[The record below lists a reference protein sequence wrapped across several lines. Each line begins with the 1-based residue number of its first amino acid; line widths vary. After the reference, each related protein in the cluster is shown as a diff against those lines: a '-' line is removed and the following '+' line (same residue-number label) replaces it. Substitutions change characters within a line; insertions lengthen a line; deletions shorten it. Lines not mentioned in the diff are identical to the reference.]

1 MEGDALGQG
10 EHEGDGVIRHFAG
23 AVVRGVAD
31 WNARCA
37 PKRQIHVVEAHRGLH
52 DDAAAL
58 QSLQVLGGWRHADD
72 GVAATPLL
80 VRHVVKAAAELRLEA
95 FAQGIP
101 LHGVVASKGAG
112 PQHPKGHRISRK
124 TWRHRN

>member
-23 AVVRGVAD
+23 AVVWGVAD
-31 WNARCA
+31 GNALCP
-37 PKRQIHVVEAHRGLH
+37 PKRQVHVVEPHRGLH

-58 QSLQVLGGWRHADD
+58 QPPQVLGGWRHADD

-80 VRHVVKAAAELRLEA
+80 VRHLVEAAAELRREA
-95 FAQGIP
+95 FA
-101 LHGVVASKGAG
+101 
-112 PQHPKGHRISRK
+112 
-124 TWRHRN
+124 